1 MTASSDKIE
10 AAALLLASARPP
22 GDPIALPPAELAP
35 ADEIEAWAIHQAL
48 VARRGPLAGW
58 KVGAASPTAG
68 PGVGEISAD
77 SIHLGPAEIAASTF
91 RLWAVEAEIAVT
103 FARDLPPR
111 GNLYEA
117 EDVLGAIG
125 TWHAAIEVLDTA
137 FADWR
142 GAPSLWKVADRQ
154 NHGALVLGPPSA
166 HAPHGALGEIPVRLL
181 IDGAPVFAHRGGN
194 TAGDPTWLLVAL
206 ANRLAGT
213 ARWIRS
219 GDVVTT
225 GSTTPFYQAK
235 AGQRVT
241 AEFEDLAPA
250 ELVVTA

>member
-1 MTASSDKIE
+1 MTGSSEKIE
-10 AAALLLASARPP
+10 AAATFLAAARLP
-22 GDPIALPPAELAP
+22 GEAVQSLPAELAP
-35 ADEIEAWAIHQAL
+35 ADETEAWAIHQTL
-48 VARRGPLAGW
+48 VARRGGPVAW
-58 KVGAASPTAG
+58 KVGASSPTSG

-77 SIHLGPAEIAASTF
+77 TLHRGAARIPGSAL

-117 EDVLGAIG
+117 DDVLGAIG

-142 GAPSLWKVADRQ
+142 ATPSLWKAADRQ
-154 NHGALVLGPPSA
+154 SHGALILGPGSER
-166 HAPHGALGEIPVRLL
+166 APLGPLGELPVRLL
-181 IDGAPVFAHRGGN
+181 IDGAPAFAHRGGN
-194 TAGDPTWLLVAL
+194 SAGDPTWLLVAL

-213 ARWIRS
+213 RRWLRA

-225 GSTTPFYQAK
+225 GSTTPFLQAK
-235 AGQRVT
+235 PGQRVA
-241 AEFEDLAPA
+241 AEFEGLAPA
-250 ELVVTA
+250 ELAVGA

>member
-1 MTASSDKIE
+1 MTGSSEKIE
-10 AAALLLASARPP
+10 ATTAFLAAARLPGEAVRSAPP
-22 GDPIALPPAELAP
+22 ELAP
-35 ADEIEAWAIHQAL
+35 ADESEAWAIHQAL
-48 VARRGPLAGW
+48 LGRRGGPVAW
-58 KVGAASPTAG
+58 KVGASSPTSG

-77 SIHLGPAEIAASTF
+77 TLYRGPVSIPASAF

-117 EDVLGAIG
+117 EDVIGAVG

-142 GAPSLWKVADRQ
+142 ATPSLWKAADRQ
-154 NHGALVLGPPSA
+154 SHGALVLGPGSER
-166 HAPHGALGEIPVRLL
+166 APRGKLGELPVRLV
-181 IDGAPVFAHRGGN
+181 IDGAPAFAHRGGN
-194 TAGDPTWLLVAL
+194 SAGDPTWLLVAL

-213 ARWIRS
+213 QRWLRA

-225 GSTTPFYQAK
+225 GSTTPFLQAK
-235 AGQRVT
+235 PGQRVA
-241 AEFEDLAPA
+241 AEFEGLAPA
-250 ELVVTA
+250 ELVVGA

>member
-1 MTASSDKIE
+1 MTTSSDRID
-10 AAALLLASARPP
+10 AAASLLASARLP
-22 GDPIALPPAELAP
+22 GEPIATPPAELAP
-35 ADEIEAWAIHQAL
+35 VDDAEAWAIHQAL

-77 SIHLGPAEIAASTF
+77 TLFRGRTEIPFSAF

-103 FARDLPPR
+103 FARDLAPR

-117 EDVLGAIG
+117 ADVLGAVG
-125 TWHAAIEVLDTA
+125 SWHAAIEVLDTA

-154 NHGALVLGPPSA
+154 NHGALIIGAGSDR
-166 HAPHGALGEIPVRLL
+166 APHGPLGEVPVRLL

-194 TAGDPTWLLVAL
+194 SAGDPTWLLVAL

-213 ARWIRS
+213 ERWIRA

-225 GSTTPFYQAK
+225 GSTTKFLQAK
-235 AGQRVT
+235 PGQRVT
-241 AEFEDLAPA
+241 AEFEGLAPA
-250 ELVVTA
+250 ELVVGA